1 MGAAEQRKENAWRK
15 ARGKRRTDG
24 PWAECS
30 ATPGA
35 LRRIFC
41 PFYASERSGATA
53 WRTEH
58 KRDWR
63 AGCAER
69 PLLDCSRMRVGAWMT
84 FNHRDGRRG
93 AETERPPLQFRA
105 LATWGQQRQ
114 KAVAVPRGALRSFSF
129 GFRVKNSMLGEGE
142 RKDKFSKPRK
152 AVLIVHEFLCKKRK
166 KGCDPSFAPAPPT
179 AVCLRTPW
187 SSGC

>member
-30 ATPGA
+30 ATLGA

-105 LATWGQQRQ
+105 LATRWQQR
-114 KAVAVPRGALRSFSF
+114 PRKRPSGSEGCV
-129 GFRVKNSMLGEGE
+129 GFFHLISKSAKVGGEGG
-142 RKDKFSKPRK
+142 K
-152 AVLIVHEFLCKKRK
+152 KKRK
-166 KGCDPSFAPAPPT
+166 K
-179 AVCLRTPW
+179 
-187 SSGC
+187 